1 MELSKFFEDEQIEC
15 SKCGWS
21 WDIEDTEPEDRY
33 VCHKCGND
41 NTEQYENLYNT
52 TEKPTN
58 L

>member
-21 WDIEDTEPEDRY
+21 WDIEDTEPGDRY

-41 NTEQYENLYNT
+41 NTEQYEN
-52 TEKPTN
+52 
-58 L
+58 